1 MDIVDGGMV
10 VGEKILL
17 TSNASKQRQKLSS
30 EDRKSAR
37 SRLTNRKSR
46 SRFALK
52 SRETEKEEEF
62 DNISSSISTDSDSDG
77 PDVGTKNDVF
87 ANDAY
92 TVVND
97 DSNDSGVA
105 SRKDSGLPSSR
116 YNMFKADYCYY
127 IPLLFLF
134 FLRILIQ
141 TADTDQKGLMS

>member
-1 MDIVDGGMV
+1 MDLVDGGMV

-77 PDVGTKNDVF
+77 PDVGGMKNDVF
-87 ANDAY
+87 SAANDAY

-116 YNMFKADYCYY
+116 YSLNYMFKAD
-127 IPLLFLF
+127 
-134 FLRILIQ
+134 
-141 TADTDQKGLMS
+141 